1 MGTLRR
7 SQRLRQTSTSIV
19 RHLRRFSS
27 STASGE
33 EGSEFE
39 PAVDQFKRAFYDQ
52 LAGGPNSPVMIADVE
67 GRGRAIV
74 ARHNITKGQLI
85 TAEKP
90 FVSYLSERVETHGA
104 AHPPKPTRCDH
115 CMASLPPAAAAAAQH
130 NNPAEDE
137 RLCGSCGQAYCS
149 HACRE
154 EAKAQYHEAICE
166 LGKEVREME
175 VHCSK
180 DKRKFPLLAMR
191 TMARVLL
198 NFRDTG
204 SLDATWVPLQ
214 VLGFAKQKPE
224 LWAQDYD
231 VFKRCFIHNED
242 QADFFSYEWYCRMM
256 QIFYINSVSVTM
268 DSTQQNVGAGLYI
281 LSSFYNHSC
290 VPNTRSSYPENNTWH
305 VYASKP
311 IDAGQEIFISYVDHM
326 KGKTVETRRQHLY
339 NHYGFWCECPRCR
352 LELDLARREQ
362 GTRVSS

>member
-1 MGTLRR
+1 MR
-7 SQRLRQTSTSIV
+7 SCARVSCRPSTRPGALV
-19 RHLRRFSS
+19 TSS
-27 STASGE
+27 SWQAPG

-39 PAVDQFKRAFYDQ
+39 PEVVDQFKRAFYDQ

-115 CMASLPPAAAAAAQH
+115 CMRGLPPAAAKAAQH
-130 NNPAEDE
+130 NNPAGLLLA
-137 RLCGSCGQAYCS
+137 R
-149 HACRE
+149 
-154 EAKAQYHEAICE
+154 YHEAICE

-175 VHCSK
+175 IHCSK

-191 TMARVLL
+191 TMARILL

-224 LWAQDYD
+224 LWTQDYD

-311 IDAGQEIFISYVDHM
+311 IEAGQEIFISYVDHM
-326 KGKTVETRRQHLY
+326 KSNKTVETRRQHLY

-362 GTRVSS
+362 GPA